1 MLGDALRD
9 LSAMAAARPAAATA
23 ASSREV
29 RAGRPARPG
38 RSPASLGLRAL
49 RRARYTWS
57 RASGGSCQ
65 IHRHGQ
71 VVQNCP
77 RAAVFWA
84 DIPGLSS
91 RVHS

>member
-9 LSAMAAARPAAATA
+9 PSAMAAARPAAATA
-23 ASSREV
+23 SIRGV
-29 RAGRPARPG
+29 RAGRSSRPG
-38 RSPASLGLRAL
+38 RSPAGLGRRAL
-49 RRARYTWS
+49 RRARYAWS
-57 RASGGSCQ
+57 RASGGNCQ
-65 IHRHGQ
+65 IRRHGQ

-77 RAAVFWA
+77 RVAVFWP